1 MIRVAIA
8 DDHPA
13 ITAGLTAVLRA
24 EPGFAPAGAV
34 DGEAGLAALLARER
48 PDVLL
53 LDYHLPGTDGLR
65 LCRRVVARPDAPH
78 VVLYSAYAYADGRLA
93 LAARAAGAHGIA
105 SKGAPAGE
113 LFDLL
118 RRVSRGEQVLP
129 PVTREQLAD
138 AAERLDAEDVPLL
151 SLLLDGTSPEDVRA
165 LLRLTEHELDW
176 RSERLL
182 ARLRVEVPA
191 AARP

>member
-13 ITAGLTAVLRA
+13 IAAGLTAVLRA
-24 EPGFAPAGAV
+24 EPGFAAAGAV
-34 DGEAGLAALLARER
+34 DGEAGLAELLARER

-65 LCRRVVARPDAPH
+65 LCRRVAARADAPR
-78 VVLYSAYAYADGRLA
+78 VVLYSAYADGQLA
-93 LAARAAGAHGIA
+93 LAARAAGADGIA
-105 SKGAPAGE
+105 SKGAPADE

-118 RRVSRGEQVLP
+118 RRVHRGERVLP
-129 PVTREQLAD
+129 PVEREQLAD
-138 AAERLDAEDVPLL
+138 AAERLEAEDVPLL
-151 SLLLDGTSPEDVRA
+151 SLLLDGTAPADVCA
-165 LLRLTEHELDW
+165 LLRLSERELEW